1 MILMGKVLVTYKI
14 MPSSPSTDL
23 SKMQETIK
31 ALDGIGEVKDFKEA
45 PVAFGLMS
53 LTALIAMP
61 DEAGITDKAEEALSK
76 IEDVQSVETVGV
88 TLL

>member
-1 MILMGKVLVTYKI
+1 MGKVLVTYKI
-14 MPSSPSTDL
+14 MPSDTTTDL

-31 ALDGIGEVKDFKEA
+31 ALDGIGEVKDFKEE
-45 PVAFGLMS
+45 PVAFGLKS

-61 DEAGITDKAEEALSK
+61 DEGGITDKAEEALSK
-76 IEDVQSVETVGV
+76 IEGVQSVETVGV

>member
-1 MILMGKVLVTYKI
+1 MGKVLVTYKL
-14 MPSSPSTDL
+14 MPSDPSTDL

-31 ALDGIGEVKDFKEA
+31 ALNGIGEVKDFKIE
-45 PVAFGLMS
+45 PVAFGLNS

-61 DEAGITDKAEEALSK
+61 DEAGITDKAEDALSK
-76 IEDVQSVETVGV
+76 IDGVQGVETVGV

>member
-1 MILMGKVLVTYKI
+1 MGKVLVTYKI
-14 MPSSPSTDL
+14 MPSDTTTDL
-23 SKMQETIK
+23 SKMQDTIK
-31 ALDGIGEVKDFKEA
+31 ALEGIGEVKDFKIE

-61 DEAGITDKAEEALSK
+61 DEAGITDKAEESLSK
-76 IEDVQSVETVGV
+76 IEGVQSVETVGV